1 MKKNFIHTIISFALA
16 SLLLA
21 GCSLEETPTSFTSS
35 DKFYQSEAQ
44 CISALN
50 SCYIPLKSIYSYTYL
65 IATEGVTDLMWIASG
80 TLDASLD
87 ISPSQPRYGTS
98 MWTQGYKGV
107 MYCNAAIAGIKR
119 SPITDEAKIPL
130 LGEGMIMRAYYYW
143 FLTSTFGDVPFYT
156 QDISTD
162 AELQKVAKLG
172 RMSAVATRDSMI
184 KDLLEYVP
192 KMSQVRSNQVTD
204 NRAGAAM
211 GWMLIGKLAQWNK
224 EWDIARDAMDKL
236 EAIYGDLSQY
246 KLEDI
251 MLRNKNTD
259 ESIFEIQF
267 TYSETGLKVT
277 TSSACICTP
286 SHGKGYLYDGVE
298 MKEMGNQMT
307 TWTALRPNQFY
318 FLTLMPKNGLDK
330 RCALNMAWSYNGI
343 NFNSTGTYPWL
354 GPKFWSPGMINSS
367 DGNNQKVFR
376 YADALLMQAEN
387 YYHLDNKGE
396 AIRYLNM
403 TRNRAGL
410 PNYTFKN
417 NDALLEEIQ
426 NERGRELLGE
436 YQRKYDLV
444 RWGIWYQKTYD
455 YTDYSSLKNNMLPC
469 HEYYP
474 IPDTEVVYSG
484 YNLDNKAY
492 AAYGL

>member
-1 MKKNFIHTIISFALA
+1 MKKEFIHTIISFALA
-16 SLLLA
+16 CLLFA

-87 ISPSQPRYGTS
+87 ISPSQPRYGKS

-119 SPITDEAKIPL
+119 SPISDEAKIPL

-156 QDISTD
+156 QDVSTD
-162 AELQKVAKLG
+162 VELQKVAKLG

-246 KLEDI
+246 KLEDV

-267 TYSETGLKVT
+267 YYSETGLKVT

-307 TWTALRPNQFY
+307 TWTSLRPNQFY
-318 FLTLMPKNGLDK
+318 FLTLMPKTGLDK
-330 RCALNMAWSYNGI
+330 RCNINMAWSYNGI
-343 NFNSTGTYPWL
+343 NFNSTSVYPWL
-354 GPKFWSPGMINSS
+354 GPKFWSPGMINSA

-387 YYHLDNKGE
+387 YYQLNNKGE

-455 YTDYSSLKNNMLPC
+455 YTDYSTLKNNMLPC